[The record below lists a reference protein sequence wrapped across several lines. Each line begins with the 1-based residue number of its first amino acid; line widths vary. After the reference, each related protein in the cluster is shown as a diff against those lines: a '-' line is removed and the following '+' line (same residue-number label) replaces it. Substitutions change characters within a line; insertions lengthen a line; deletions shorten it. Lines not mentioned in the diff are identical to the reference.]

1 VSLAIIPSKFR
12 SCLHGMYLEAAKEP
26 GLLMDIHMD
35 DSGDIDRESFIVE
48 VKDGKAVVIKTVP
61 MLRSGYPMKSCK

>member
-1 VSLAIIPSKFR
+1 
-12 SCLHGMYLEAAKEP
+12 MYLEAAKEP